1 MTSANDPHRLAVLVH
16 EVRSPV
22 AALSAIAETFSDEGL
37 ESRARL
43 ELSQLAIAACL
54 GIRRVVIDA
63 AVASVQV
70 VSMDPG
76 ALVHQIVETA
86 RLFGGRV
93 EAEIASDLPQIA
105 ADPVRL
111 RQALDNLVS
120 NALRHGGPDGGV
132 RVSATSHGGL
142 VLLSVSD
149 SGPGVPIADQDR
161 IFDAGVRLDASR
173 AGSGLGL
180 AIARAITEAHGGQL
194 TLTSIPGEGA
204 TFTIALP
211 VD

>member
-180 AIARAITEAHGGQL
+180 AIVRAIAEAHGGQL

>member
-180 AIARAITEAHGGQL
+180 AIARAIAEAHGGQL